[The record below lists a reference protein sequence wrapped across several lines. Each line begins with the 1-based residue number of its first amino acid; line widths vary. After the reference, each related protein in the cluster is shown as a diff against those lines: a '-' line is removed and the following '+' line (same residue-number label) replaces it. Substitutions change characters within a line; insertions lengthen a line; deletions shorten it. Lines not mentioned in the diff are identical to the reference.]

1 MRISDWSSDVCSSDL
16 HHGERIEPVPLRLV
30 LHGGAKSFSKISCPS
45 PWAGSHLW
53 GIAMHWIK
61 FSLVGVAA
69 IAAPAFA
76 SPIQW
81 TISEASSGVT
91 VSHQGSSKP
100 AVRGEK
106 VQTGDKLIT
115 GPNARAVL
123 VRGAKDGKRVVQG
136 RRGEER
142 GDVGG

>member
-1 MRISDWSSDVCSSDL
+1 
-16 HHGERIEPVPLRLV
+16 
-30 LHGGAKSFSKISCPS
+30 
-45 PWAGSHLW
+45 
-53 GIAMHWIK
+53 MHWIK

-91 VSHQGSSKP
+91 VSHQGSSQP

-106 VQTGDKLIT
+106 VQTGDKVIT

-123 VRGAKDGKRVVQG
+123 VRGEEYAIVAPKTRLAIATPAKSGGLGDRKSVGEGKG
-136 RRGEER
+136 
-142 GDVGG
+142 

>member
-1 MRISDWSSDVCSSDL
+1 
-16 HHGERIEPVPLRLV
+16 
-30 LHGGAKSFSKISCPS
+30 
-45 PWAGSHLW
+45 
-53 GIAMHWIK
+53 MHWTK

-106 VQTGDKLIT
+106 VQTGDKVIT

-123 VRGAKDGKRVVQG
+123 VRG
-136 RRGEER
+136 EER
-142 GDVGG
+142 SEEHTSELQSPMRISYAVFCLKKKKQINTITPTN

>member
-1 MRISDWSSDVCSSDL
+1 MRISDLSSDVCSSDL
-16 HHGERIEPVPLRLV
+16 FHGPFGTKKHHGERIKPVPLRLV
-30 LHGGAKSFSKISCPS
+30 LRGGAKSFSKISCPS

-81 TISEASSGVT
+81 TDRKSTRLNSS
-91 VSHQGSSKP
+91 H
-100 AVRGEK
+100 
-106 VQTGDKLIT
+106 
-115 GPNARAVL
+115 
-123 VRGAKDGKRVVQG
+123 
-136 RRGEER
+136 
-142 GDVGG
+142 